1 MADLGQLI
9 SDKAAADAQWRE
21 QRQAE
26 QEAAAN
32 LRDESVAEIASDPEA
47 FVRYLDMQGDNPAYS
62 AGNIALVMK
71 QAPEAT
77 VVFTRDRWKSRGRFV
92 LETEQEKGSKIFV
105 KSSAD
110 RSYTLADAFDVTQTQ
125 GRDLCKP
132 RLEDDTQ
139 EMETALASLLNYSPV
154 QVMAQVGLDA
164 GAYYDPQNM
173 VLAVDPNYSDSEAFG
188 AIAAEIAHARFHN
201 RGFNWEYSR
210 ESCELSAQSVSYILC
225 RRFGISREQPDLSRR
240 PDLFRGWQAQGR
252 LDVLNAIR
260 NMSKQIGGG
269 IEKSLAP
276 PQRAAP
282 NVHRDA
288 R

>member
-1 MADLGQLI
+1 M
-9 SDKAAADAQWRE
+9 
-21 QRQAE
+21 
-26 QEAAAN
+26 
-32 LRDESVAEIASDPEA
+32 
-47 FVRYLDMQGDNPAYS
+47 
-62 AGNIALVMK
+62 
-71 QAPEAT
+71 
-77 VVFTRDRWKSRGRFV
+77 
-92 LETEQEKGSKIFV
+92 
-105 KSSAD
+105 
-110 RSYTLADAFDVTQTQ
+110 TQTQ

-225 RRFGISREQPDLSRR
+225 RRFGISREQPDLSRQ

-282 NVHRDA
+282 AVHRDA